1 MKLLLELG
9 KPFIGPRGAT
19 GAMRTETL
27 EKKPDVPPPQLK
39 VENPRK

>member
-9 KPFIGPRGAT
+9 KPFIGSRGAT

-27 EKKPDVPPPQLK
+27 EKKPDVPPPLLI
-39 VENPRK
+39 VDNPRQ